1 MDYQLCL
8 YVLIAFL
15 VGRFIPRSIYIG
27 YDETKYN
34 KADFGI
40 LLRK

>member
-1 MDYQLCL
+1 MDYHFWFW
-8 YVLIAFL
+8 VLIAFL
-15 VGRFIPRSIYIG
+15 VGRFMPRKIYIG
-27 YDETKYN
+27 HNEDKYN